1 MMEFNQLVADQVKT
15 MDKLLFLESEIE
27 RCQKLEAELAELQQ
41 LTEVQSVKIEI
52 NQMKKELK
60 TIQNVFREQTEQIVL
75 TYQQE
80 KLSV

>member
-41 LTEVQSVKIEI
+41 LTEVQSVTIEI
-52 NQMKKELK
+52 NQMKEELK
-60 TIQNVFREQTEQIVL
+60 AIQSVFQEQTEQIVL

>member
-1 MMEFNQLVADQVKT
+1 MEFNQLVADQVKT

-41 LTEVQSVKIEI
+41 LTKVQSVKIEI
-52 NQMKKELK
+52 NQMKEELK
-60 TIQNVFREQTEQIVL
+60 IIQNIFREQTEQIIL

>member
-52 NQMKKELK
+52 NQMKEELK
-60 TIQNVFREQTEQIVL
+60 AIQSVFQEQTEQIVL

>member
-1 MMEFNQLVADQVKT
+1 MEFNQLVADQVKT

-52 NQMKKELK
+52 NQMKEELK
-60 TIQNVFREQTEQIVL
+60 AIQSVFQEQTEQIVL

>member
-1 MMEFNQLVADQVKT
+1 MMKFNQLVADQVKT

-52 NQMKKELK
+52 NQMKEELK
-60 TIQNVFREQTEQIVL
+60 TIQNIFREQTEQIVL